1 MMTPYLAQ
9 KTLSW
14 HLRTSPHA
22 LPFVIDPPMKSL
34 RILSCIFPM
43 LISAALSGQSWP
55 QNGVEFTHNES
66 TWAYWVPE
74 DAPAGETL
82 RVIVRMRGAGA
93 GINRPSEIID
103 ALTER
108 GVHAVV
114 VTNADSYREVL
125 AAELVDQLR
134 TDPHS
139 LNVHGDIVL
148 TGFSRG
154 GQMTNRIMQQMP
166 DRLFLAAPQNPGSVT
181 TPSGRLVQN
190 IDTNQ
195 GGWTDIE
202 MGPSAPG
209 TTGWTGS
216 DTTVGLGEPAVPAA
230 RDVPILN
237 IMGINDRPRYT
248 STYFMNMEMQ
258 HLFEH
263 PHYETFWA
271 PGGHST
277 QHVAQLAIVDKM
289 LRLEEHPDNS
299 PPTAKI
305 DGPRVIV
312 VNPGDSHTL
321 TAAATHTEHDDADLQ
336 LFWQQVSVE
345 SHDFR
350 STDQHSY
357 AARYI
362 DGVDGWIPI
371 HNNAAI
377 RPSREPG
384 GAMGPGQALS
394 RTDSFSFTARSVDED
409 TPILI
414 EFRATDPLGFTQT
427 DSVLVVI
434 NGPPRILEGPVDHR
448 TILRDTLAGLRYRAL
463 DIDSASLSWSV
474 ESGPAQ
480 GTLDFI
486 ESSGEFADLI
496 YRPAE
501 GYLGEDTF
509 VLRATD
515 GLGLHAE
522 LTVELTVTE
531 SSIII
536 PAEMNAVQQRST
548 DQAGSLIDG
557 ATMELKT
564 GPYPDWMDFRSAYI
578 RFPLDAVTGETVSA
592 EAHVHV
598 NTRNRDT
605 GTDTITVYRMPTDPW
620 DGRDGLAST
629 WGIVQ
634 PLPGAPDIVDTFSV
648 DGPGTYSVD
657 VTAAV
662 EAAVAAGERSLTFM
676 LRSDSNDGPSYASR
690 HWPEPALRPRLEIV
704 STGPPVRPPDAFTTW
719 IAGFPQVPLHQRGP
733 LDTPVG
739 DGVPNI
745 VKFAF
750 GLAADASAVE
760 TRAKVDRAGLPW
772 VDRAGTEKTPSHVW
786 TLRYQRDPALVGEI
800 EYVPEWSEDLRSWQ
814 SGPFDKTVVSNADGT
829 EHVQARLDLDPPPK
843 SLFMRVRLD
852 YGEMTGAP

>member
-1 MMTPYLAQ
+1 
-9 KTLSW
+9 
-14 HLRTSPHA
+14 
-22 LPFVIDPPMKSL
+22 MKSL
-34 RILSCIFPM
+34 RTLLCILPM
-43 LISAALSGQSWP
+43 LIYAALYGQSWP

-93 GINRPSEIID
+93 GIDRHSEIMD

-125 AAELVDQLR
+125 AAVLVDQLR
-134 TDPHS
+134 AEPHG
-139 LNVHGDIVL
+139 LDVYDDIVL

-166 DRLFLAAPQNPGSVT
+166 DRLFMAAPQNAGSVT

-190 IDTNQ
+190 IDSNQ

-209 TTGWTGS
+209 STGWTGS
-216 DTTVGLGEPAVPAA
+216 ATTVGLGEPAIPAA

-237 IMGINDRPRYT
+237 IMGINDNPRYT

-258 HLFEH
+258 HLFKH

-277 QHVAQLAIVDKM
+277 QHVAQLAIIDMM
-289 LRLEEHPDNS
+289 LRLEAHPDNP
-299 PPTAKI
+299 PPTAEI

-321 TAAATHTEHDDADLQ
+321 TATATHAEHDDADLQ
-336 LFWQQVSVE
+336 LFWHQVSVE

-362 DGVDGWIPI
+362 DGFDGWIPI

-384 GAMGPGQALS
+384 GSMGPGQALS

-427 DSVLVVI
+427 DSVLVVL

-448 TILRDTLAGLRYRAL
+448 SILRDTPALLRYRAL
-463 DIDSASLSWSV
+463 DIDSASLLWSV
-474 ESGPAQ
+474 ETGPAH

-486 ESSGEFADLI
+486 ESSGEFADLV
-496 YRPAE
+496 YQPAE

-515 GLGLHAE
+515 GLGLHAD
-522 LTVELTVTE
+522 LTIELTVTE
-531 SSIII
+531 SSIVI
-536 PAEMNAVQQRST
+536 PADMNAVQQRST
-548 DQAGSLIDG
+548 DQAGSLING
-557 ATMELKT
+557 ATMKLKT

-578 RFPLDAVTGETVSA
+578 RFPLEAVAGEPVSA

-605 GTDTITVYRMPTDPW
+605 GTDTITVYRMPADPW
-620 DGRDGLAST
+620 DARDGLAST

-634 PLPGAPDIVDTFSV
+634 PLSGESDIAGTFSV
-648 DGPGTYSVD
+648 DSPGPYSVD

-662 EAAVAAGERSLTFM
+662 KAAVAAGERSLTLM

-690 HWPEPALRPRLEIV
+690 HWPEPNLRPRLKVV
-704 STGPPVRPPDAFTTW
+704 SSGPAVPPSGRFPAW
-719 IAGFPQVPLHQRGP
+719 IDGFPQVPPDQRGP
-733 LDTPVG
+733 LDMPAG
-739 DGVPNI
+739 DGVANM

-750 GLAADASAVE
+750 GLAADAFFDGTQAGI
-760 TRAKVDRAGLPW
+760 DRPGLPW
-772 VDRAGTEKTPSHVW
+772 IDVGGEGPTTNERH
-786 TLRYQRDPALVGEI
+786 LRYQRDPAIVGEI
-800 EYVPEWSEDLRSWQ
+800 EYVPEWSEDLRNWQ
-814 SGPFDKTVVSNADGT
+814 SGPFDHTVVPNADGT
-829 EHVQARLDLDPPPK
+829 EHVKARLDLESPPED
-843 SLFMRVRLD
+843 LFMRVRLD
-852 YGEMTGAP
+852 YGEDTSAP